1 MRLVTFQAADGN
13 PHVGVVREQEIIDL
27 TLWLPLQ
34 EPVLLSGIDMVDLIA
49 APPEVWEQVHAAL
62 EANEAAL
69 RGADALVEL
78 DPQRLLA
85 PIPRPRKNVFCVG
98 RNYAD
103 HAAES
108 IRAHG
113 ETPPSQPQPLQ
124 YPAIFTKAPTA
135 VIGPYDDLPLDPAV
149 SEHMDYEGELAV
161 VIGRAGKNIAAT
173 NAKDHIFGY
182 MVLNDVTA
190 RDIQRRH
197 GNQFFKG
204 KSLDGSC
211 PMGPWIVTADEIPDP
226 DNLELWTRV
235 NGLEKQHDTTANML
249 LDVAG
254 IIESLSLGMTLDPGD
269 IIATGTPAGVGHAR
283 TPPEFLRPGDVVECE
298 IERLG
303 VIRNEVR
310 LAD

>member
-1 MRLVTFQAADGN
+1 MRIVTFRAEDGN
-13 PHVGVVREQEIIDL
+13 PHVGIARDHNIIDL
-27 TLWLPLQ
+27 TLWLSHQ
-34 EPVLLSGIDMVDLIA
+34 EPVLLVAFDMVDLIA

-62 EANEAAL
+62 DANEAAL

-78 DPQRLLA
+78 EPQRLLA

-98 RNYAD
+98 RNYAE

-113 ETPPSQPQPLQ
+113 ETPPAQPQPLQ

-135 VIGPYDDLPLDPAV
+135 VIGPYDDLPFDPAV

-161 VIGRAGKNIAAT
+161 VIGRTGKNIAAAD
-173 NAKDHIFGY
+173 AKEHIFGY

-235 NGLEKQHDTTANML
+235 NGIEKQHDTTANML

-254 IIESLSLGMTLDPGD
+254 IIESLSLGMTLEPGD
-269 IIATGTPAGVGHAR
+269 VIATGTPAGVGHAR

-298 IERLG
+298 IEGIG
-303 VIRNEVR
+303 VIRNTVR
-310 LAD
+310 DA